1 MKDLTI
7 VLLIGILAF
16 MMWNKDKKGG
26 ESFTDSANAVTPATI
41 QSIVNSI
48 QARDPDVYPVQTIY
62 INQANG
68 DQGSVIYNARILF
81 INTRGYFGI
90 QYDVQSDAN
99 GNILN
104 ISEQPLAGL
113 SDAFKIT
120 KQSEYAKFEDTQ
132 AVLDQQFATLKTQA
146 PGYQG
151 KLDLWLEQM
160 RANSFKQA
168 GIDANVGKTN

>member
-16 MMWNKDKKGG
+16 MIWNKDKKGS
-26 ESFTDSANAVTPATI
+26 ESFTDSTNAVNPATI

-48 QARDPDVYPVQTIY
+48 QAKDPDVYPVQTIY

-90 QYDVQSDAN
+90 QYDVQSDAS

-120 KQSEYAKFEDTQ
+120 KDAEYAPFEDTQ

-151 KLDLWLEQM
+151 KLELWLEQM
-160 RANSFKQA
+160 RSSAMKQA